1 MTAGW
6 LHALVR
12 RFAFL
17 TAGHGEDGRAYNCR
31 AVACSLR
38 ELRRVGPPCHRL
50 GALVCVGG
58 DLPVTLRGTSGEI
71 SL

>member
-1 MTAGW
+1 M
-6 LHALVR
+6 LLVW

-17 TAGHGEDGRAYNCR
+17 TASCGGDGRAYNSR

-50 GALVCVGG
+50 GALVRIGG
-58 DLPVTLRGTSGEI
+58 DLPATLWGTSGEI
-71 SL
+71 CL